1 MKHHFETLGLQEG
14 ASQQAIQEAYDRLSR
29 ELNPSNNDNQEFFI
43 EEYKKV
49 QEAYKA
55 LYNTS
60 ILATEKGASKSIP
73 ENSNLKTNQKTDDSK
88 ILKNESKFHNITL
101 FIKAILEKLRVYKK
115 SIIICIS
122 AIILIGL
129 VAYKFIIPY
138 INLHI
143 NYNKG
148 VSIMKTSKSPEKFR
162 EATSYFE
169 KVIQV
174 SGNFKKVDSL
184 HLRSIYQGLVLL
196 NNKTTEKSLLSG
208 SQIDLYIPDINTT
221 YTKISSNIL
230 KIFYILNKDTIPN
243 YINKKELYIGLT
255 RFSPTTIPFSPKD
268 TISIAFWVD
277 ENNDFYSK
285 KLNLNKPKIS
295 DIIVKDALEIIGALD
310 SINIDYLWYKT
321 GKGRIVKGD
330 YSSPIYYE
338 KIIKYY
344 PTNQTK
350 ETHYDQ
356 HQKFFKLYNSDFVSA
371 RTSESANRIINKM
384 GLINNTRL
392 KNDPWV
398 NLLLAKRNYGSLGCY
413 KCTNTKL
420 KSTLTLFDKVLNY
433 RLAEGFNARF
443 IDSLLIAQTYK
454 DRAAVLNDLKL
465 YTKAIINYTKALN
478 YYPNDF
484 SPENTSDRLY
494 NNPRGMNIQEL
505 THLYYHRASVKFS
518 KSDWLGCM
526 SDYKKALSYYD
537 NDYKD
542 VPKVWSVIRPES
554 ILRNLFSAKWNY
566 GENGD
571 KRGACEDLK
580 IAADLDPEEYYD
592 YYIKNCSK

>member
-1 MKHHFETLGLQEG
+1 MKNHFETLGLQEG
-14 ASQQAIQEAYDRLSR
+14 DSQQAIQEAYDRLSG
-29 ELNPSNNDNQEFFI
+29 ELNPSKNDNQEFFI

-49 QEAYKA
+49 QKAYKA

-73 ENSNLKTNQKTDDSK
+73 ENSNLKPNQKTDDSK
-88 ILKNESKFHNITL
+88 ILKNKSKFNDITL
-101 FIKAILEKLRVYKK
+101 FIKAILEKLRTYKK

-122 AIILIGL
+122 AIILFSL
-129 VAYKFIIPY
+129 VANKFIVPY
-138 INLHI
+138 VNTHI

-196 NNKTTEKSLLSG
+196 NNKITEKSLLSG
-208 SQIDLYIPDINTT
+208 SQFSIYLNEHIYNKET
-221 YTKISSNIL
+221 IL
-230 KIFYILNKDTIPN
+230 KIFYILNNDSIPN
-243 YINKKELYIGLT
+243 YINKKELYLGLT
-255 RFSPTTIPFSPKD
+255 RFGPTVYPFSHND
-268 TISIAFWVD
+268 TISISKWID

-295 DIIVKDALEIIGALD
+295 DIIIKDAFEIIGALD

-321 GKGRIVKGD
+321 GKGPVVKGD
-330 YSSPIYYE
+330 YASSKDYE

-356 HQKFFKLYNSDFVSA
+356 HQKFFKDFNHFYD
-371 RTSESANRIINKM
+371 ESGNRLINKM
-384 GLINNTRL
+384 RLIDNTRL

-398 NLLLAKRNYGSLGCY
+398 NLFLAKKNFITSGCY
-413 KCTNTKL
+413 KCSKTKL
-420 KSTLTLFDKVLNY
+420 KSSLTLFDKVLSY
-433 RLAEGFNARF
+433 RFAEGFNARF

-454 DRAAVLNDLKL
+454 DRAAVLKDLKL
-465 YTKAIINYTKALN
+465 YTKSIISYTKALN

-484 SPENTSDRLY
+484 SPKNTSDLVY
-494 NNPRGMNIQEL
+494 NNPRTKNILEL
-505 THLYYHRASVKFS
+505 TDLYYNRAMVKFK

-526 SDYKKALSYYD
+526 SDFKKALSYYE

-542 VPKVWSVIRPES
+542 VPWGWSVIRPEH

>member
-14 ASQQAIQEAYDRLSR
+14 DSQQAIQEAYDRLSR
-29 ELNPSNNDNQEFFI
+29 ELNPSKNDNQEFFI

-73 ENSNLKTNQKTDDSK
+73 ENSNLKPNQKTDDSK

-101 FIKAILEKLRVYKK
+101 FIKAILEKLRTYKK

-122 AIILIGL
+122 AIILISL
-129 VAYKFIIPY
+129 VAYKFIVPY
-138 INLHI
+138 TNTHI

-255 RFSPTTIPFSPKD
+255 HQ
-268 TISIAFWVD
+268 VD
-277 ENNDFYSK
+277 RVF
-285 KLNLNKPKIS
+285 L
-295 DIIVKDALEIIGALD
+295 
-310 SINIDYLWYKT
+310 
-321 GKGRIVKGD
+321 
-330 YSSPIYYE
+330 
-338 KIIKYY
+338 
-344 PTNQTK
+344 
-350 ETHYDQ
+350 
-356 HQKFFKLYNSDFVSA
+356 
-371 RTSESANRIINKM
+371 
-384 GLINNTRL
+384 
-392 KNDPWV
+392 
-398 NLLLAKRNYGSLGCY
+398 
-413 KCTNTKL
+413 
-420 KSTLTLFDKVLNY
+420 
-433 RLAEGFNARF
+433 
-443 IDSLLIAQTYK
+443 
-454 DRAAVLNDLKL
+454 
-465 YTKAIINYTKALN
+465 
-478 YYPNDF
+478 
-484 SPENTSDRLY
+484 
-494 NNPRGMNIQEL
+494 
-505 THLYYHRASVKFS
+505 
-518 KSDWLGCM
+518 
-526 SDYKKALSYYD
+526 
-537 NDYKD
+537 
-542 VPKVWSVIRPES
+542 
-554 ILRNLFSAKWNY
+554 
-566 GENGD
+566 
-571 KRGACEDLK
+571 
-580 IAADLDPEEYYD
+580 
-592 YYIKNCSK
+592 